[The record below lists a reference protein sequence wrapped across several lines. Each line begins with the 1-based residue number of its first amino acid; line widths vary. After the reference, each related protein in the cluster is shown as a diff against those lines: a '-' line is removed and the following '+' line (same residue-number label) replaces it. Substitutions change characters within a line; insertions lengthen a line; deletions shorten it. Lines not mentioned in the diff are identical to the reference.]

1 MTYFITFLHT
11 FNELYTNPSVKVMYV
26 ILCLLTTKISSILQ
40 QSTRENKEVIRMQL
54 GSRYKMPDVVLRLCD
69 LPSLKYDIGN
79 VGNVA

>member
-54 GSRYKMPDVVLRLCD
+54 GSRYKMPDVVLRLGD